1 MDQKTNGADPEGCAV
16 VITLYRHY
24 NTKLR
29 VNGTFSRKY
38 IWKRINELSKKIWQK
53 GLTRILSLGWTAF
66 AWEVPGKIKGKG
78 NPKIKGNS
86 KGNSNPKVKSVGQEC
101 PTHTSNT
108 KINSKGKG
116 DGQECPAYTDM
127 DTGFLL
133 IWILA

>member
-38 IWKRINELSKKIWQK
+38 IWKRINELI
-53 GLTRILSLGWTAF
+53 
-66 AWEVPGKIKGKG
+66 
-78 NPKIKGNS
+78 
-86 KGNSNPKVKSVGQEC
+86 KSVGQEC